1 MRKEIDPMTKDP
13 VLGVAHSEII
23 SNIPQGACDCH
34 VHVFGNDAEFPM
46 WKGRSYTPPPAP
58 VEALAVHQRALRF
71 DRVVIVQP
79 SIYGTDNRC
88 TLDAVA
94 KIGRGARAIAVVDN
108 ETTRRDLK
116 DLAHGGVVGI
126 RLNLAAA
133 AAADLDRIRKQL
145 YQAVE
150 IAEPLG
156 WHVQIFT
163 ELKIVAALE
172 NDFRQAPTPSVIDH
186 FGRANAGEG
195 TKQPGFD
202 VLLDLVAA
210 GHVYVKL
217 SAPYLVSSSPTQ
229 DDVVPLMRALV
240 RANSSRLLWGS
251 NWPHPGAGT
260 GIPAD
265 GIVPLRPIDDG
276 AAVDTFASELNDPAV
291 FKRILVDN
299 PAKLFGFSDKDGL
312 IP

>member
-1 MRKEIDPMTKDP
+1 MTKNP
-13 VLGVAHSEII
+13 VLGVAHSEIV
-23 SNIPQGACDCH
+23 SNVPRGACDCH
-34 VHVFGNDAEFPM
+34 VHVFGDDAEFPM
-46 WKGRSYTPPPAP
+46 WQGRSYTPPPAP
-58 VEALAVHQRALRF
+58 VNALAAHQGALRF
-71 DRVVIVQP
+71 DRVIVVQP

-94 KIGRGARAIAVVDN
+94 KIGPGARAIAVVDN
-108 ETTRRDLK
+108 QTSTRDLH
-116 DLAHGGVVGI
+116 DLAHGGVVGM

-133 AAADLDRIRKQL
+133 AAADLEKIRKQL
-145 YQAVE
+145 CRAIE

-172 NDFRQAPTPSVIDH
+172 KDFSQAPIPLVIDH
-186 FGRANAGEG
+186 FGRANAGEDIE
-195 TKQPGFD
+195 QSGFD

-229 DDVVPLMRALV
+229 DDVKPLMRALV

-265 GIVPLRPIDDG
+265 GIVPFRPIDDG
-276 AAVDTFASELNDPAV
+276 AAVDIFASQLNDQEV

-299 PAKLFGFSDKDGL
+299 PAKLFGFPDMDGL
-312 IP
+312 VP